1 MQSYNCTYRNSKL
14 LKPGCSIKYPKFM
27 AVKGNTRVGAKI
39 LICGGIFLPIL
50 ISSHSQVYEKTGEFG
65 NCIGKRKIMSIFQ
78 AI

>member
-1 MQSYNCTYRNSKL
+1 
-14 LKPGCSIKYPKFM
+14 M